1 MADWFFLAPSLLDE
15 MVGYMAT
22 FVGFGLALSA
32 VTFAVGYVVWFVIC
46 FFKGV

>member
-22 FVGFGLALSA
+22 FVGFGLGLSA
-32 VTFAVGYVVWFVIC
+32 VFYAVGYVVWFLIS